1 MKLDRMKD
9 LIEKYFAGETSLE
22 EEKILRGYFSS
33 PDIDPSL
40 RKYQPLFQFFEV
52 EKDVVFDAD
61 KLPKFQ
67 ETKTV
72 SLQPQVGTQSK
83 GLFARKGGQF
93 WKIAAAVAF
102 LAIAS
107 VSIFKVFEPKPI
119 EIAHKGK
126 AKVII
131 LDENDN
137 PEEALKQ
144 VNDALALVSKKMKK
158 GKDKTNESLL
168 KLRNATEILNH
179 EN

>member
-107 VSIFKVFEPKPI
+107 VSIFKVFEPKPHTG
-119 EIAHKGK
+119 AR
-126 AKVII
+126 II
-131 LDENDN
+131 VLDETDN

-144 VNDALALVSKKMKK
+144 VNAALALVSKKMKK